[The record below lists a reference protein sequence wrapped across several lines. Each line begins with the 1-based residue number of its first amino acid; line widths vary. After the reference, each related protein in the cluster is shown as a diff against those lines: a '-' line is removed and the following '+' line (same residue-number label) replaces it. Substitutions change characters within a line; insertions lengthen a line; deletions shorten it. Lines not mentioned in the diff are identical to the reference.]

1 MSTQAESV
9 TQSDVDRLPLDIER
23 IHELAEALL
32 PVSEQIDAGLPV
44 EDRKLNAKL
53 VELIAILHELHPA
66 DVAGLLESLPQKERA
81 LVWHLAAPEEDGE
94 VLLEVSDAVRETLI
108 ETSKNCWLRWMIWMP
123 TNWPNWPP
131 ICRTK
136 WCMKR

>member
-1 MSTQAESV
+1 MSTQTESV
-9 TQSDVDRLPLDIER
+9 TQSDIERLPLDIER

-32 PVSEQIDAGLPV
+32 PVAEQIDAGLPV
-44 EDRKLNAKL
+44 EDRRLNAKL

-94 VLLEVSDAVRETLI
+94 VLLEVSEIGRASCRE
-108 ETSKNCWLRWMIWMP
+108 RV
-123 TNWPNWPP
+123 
-131 ICRTK
+131 
-136 WCMKR
+136 

>member
-1 MSTQAESV
+1 MPKPRPSIPLHKV
-9 TQSDVDRLPLDIER
+9 CGNVLGCTQSDVDRLPLDIER

-32 PVSEQIDAGLPV
+32 PVSEQIDADLPV

-81 LVWHLAAPEEDGE
+81 LVWHLAASGP
-94 VLLEVSDAVRETLI
+94 
-108 ETSKNCWLRWMIWMP
+108 W
-123 TNWPNWPP
+123 
-131 ICRTK
+131 
-136 WCMKR
+136 

>member
-32 PVSEQIDAGLPV
+32 PVSEQIDADLPV

-66 DVAGLLESLPQKERA
+66 DVAGLLESLPQKSARWCGIWPRPKKTA
-81 LVWHLAAPEEDGE
+81 
-94 VLLEVSDAVRETLI
+94 
-108 ETSKNCWLRWMIWMP
+108 KCCWK
-123 TNWPNWPP
+123 
-131 ICRTK
+131 CRTRCAK
-136 WCMKR
+136 P

>member
-32 PVSEQIDAGLPV
+32 PVSEQIDADLPV

-53 VELIAILHELHPA
+53 VELIAILH
-66 DVAGLLESLPQKERA
+66 
-81 LVWHLAAPEEDGE
+81 
-94 VLLEVSDAVRETLI
+94 
-108 ETSKNCWLRWMIWMP
+108 
-123 TNWPNWPP
+123 
-131 ICRTK
+131 
-136 WCMKR
+136 